1 MINRVFIYSDE
12 EAQKNGNYTTL
23 GRLFLVLFVSW
34 VAFIIFIIALANIE
48 IGFSVDGDDVLFLA
62 IVMIALSLIYGFS
75 WRKKYFPR
83 LSGFATDNENNVYYV
98 KNLNPNGNVAVGGVL
113 ARDILGN
120 NMLGNMSQIAGTVA
134 AADTLNDAAKI
145 MQCPEVIAKIVEN
158 PTKTYGVDVYKIL
171 KVYSYVENS
180 HAIKVKCDYQIINK
194 GKVKNNATLT
204 ICKSYNS
211 FKDLMNTILN
221 INNK

>member
-12 EAQKNGNYTTL
+12 EAQKNGDYTTL
-23 GRLFLVLFVSW
+23 GRLFLVLFGMMAVMLI
-34 VAFIIFIIALANIE
+34 VIFASVEIDFSFEGGAGFLLIIA
-48 IGFSVDGDDVLFLA
+48 
-62 IVMIALSLIYGFS
+62 MIALMLIYGFS
-75 WRKKYFPR
+75 WRKKYFAR
-83 LSGFATDNENNVYYV
+83 LSSFATDTENNVYYV
-98 KNLNPNGNVAVGGVL
+98 KNLNPNGNVVVGGVL

-158 PTKTYGVDVYKIL
+158 STETYGVDVYKIL
-171 KVYSYVENS
+171 KVYNYVENS
-180 HAIKVKCDYQIINK
+180 HVIKVRCDYQIINK
-194 GKVKNNATLT
+194 GKVKNNATLN

>member
-23 GRLFLVLFVSW
+23 GRLFLVLFGMMAVMLI
-34 VAFIIFIIALANIE
+34 VIFASVEIDFSFEGGAGFLLIIA
-48 IGFSVDGDDVLFLA
+48 
-62 IVMIALSLIYGFS
+62 MIALMLIYGFS
-75 WRKKYFPR
+75 WRKKYFAR
-83 LSGFATDNENNVYYV
+83 LSSFATDTENNVYYV
-98 KNLNPNGNVAVGGVL
+98 KNLNPNGNVVVGGVL

-120 NMLGNMSQIAGTVA
+120 NMLGNMAQIAGTVA
-134 AADTLNDAAKI
+134 AANTLTNAAKI

-158 PTKTYGVDVYKIL
+158 STETYGVDVYKIL
-171 KVYSYVENS
+171 KVYNYVENS
-180 HAIKVKCDYQIINK
+180 HVIKVRCDYQIINK

-204 ICKSYNS
+204 IYKSYNS
-211 FKDLMNTILN
+211 FKDLINTILN